1 MSPNRCSGCS
11 KITVVIGPVYNAAN
25 TWPSVVP
32 ALIAEV
38 LGLIFVYAA
47 VIGNIRQIPAK
58 PSRIVNLLAFGGFGL
73 ALVLGAFV
81 LIREAGGSF
90 VTGAILGLA
99 VILALVG
106 FELSQWMKFRGADSW
121 PATQGT
127 IESLDVKEVRT
138 RSAHYFALDAAYSYS
153 VNGAYYSGRFAKSFE
168 TESEA
173 SDYAANLKGR
183 PVYVRYKAAD
193 AETSCLQGH

>member
-1 MSPNRCSGCS
+1 LSPNRCFGCS
-11 KITVVIGPVYNAAN
+11 KITVVIGPVYNAAS
-25 TWPSVVP
+25 TWPSIVP

-38 LGLIFVYAA
+38 VGLIFVYAA
-47 VIGNIRQIPAK
+47 VMGNIGQIPAK

-73 ALVLGAFV
+73 ALVLGAFFI
-81 LIREAGGSF
+81 IREASGSF

-138 RSAHYFALDAAYSYS
+138 RTAHYFALDAAYSYS
-153 VNGAYYSGRFAKSFE
+153 VNGEYYSGRFAKIFE

-173 SDYAANLKGR
+173 SDYAANLKGG
-183 PVYVRYKAAD
+183 PVYVRCKAAD
-193 AETSCLQGH
+193 AETSCLQDH

>member
-1 MSPNRCSGCS
+1 
-11 KITVVIGPVYNAAN
+11 VI
-25 TWPSVVP
+25 
-32 ALIAEV
+32 
-38 LGLIFVYAA
+38 GLIFVYAA

-58 PSRIVNLLAFGGFGL
+58 PSRVVNLLVFGGSGL

-106 FELSQWMKFRGADSW
+106 FEFSQWMKFRGADSW
-121 PATQGT
+121 PAAQGT

-153 VNGAYYSGRFAKSFE
+153 VNGEYYSGRFAKSFE

-173 SDYAANLKGR
+173 SDYAASLKGR
-183 PVYVRYKAAD
+183 PVSVRYKAAD
-193 AETSCLQGH
+193 AGTSCLRDH